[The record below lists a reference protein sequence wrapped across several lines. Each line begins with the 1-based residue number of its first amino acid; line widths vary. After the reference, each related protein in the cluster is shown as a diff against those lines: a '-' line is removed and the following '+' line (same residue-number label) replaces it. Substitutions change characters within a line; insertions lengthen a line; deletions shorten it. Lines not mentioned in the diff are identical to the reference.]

1 MPPLL
6 LATALVRR
14 FGPVTALAGVSLS
27 VEPGDVVLVLGPN
40 GAGKSTLLRCLT
52 GLARPLRGTVQL
64 AGRDVHADPAARASL
79 GYLSHN
85 ALVYEDLTSRENLR
99 FAAALHGLHDV
110 ETRVDAALATARL
123 TERADTPVRGFSRGM
138 LQRLALAR
146 ATLHRPAL
154 LLLDEP
160 FTGLDVPAAGVL
172 RAGLLAER
180 EAGTAIVCVTHD
192 PGELWEVATR
202 VMILVGGRVVLDG
215 PRPESLEHFRASYA
229 TAVAA

>member
-6 LATALVRR
+6 HANSLVRR
-14 FGPVTALAGVSLS
+14 FGPVTALGGVSLA
-27 VEPGDVVLVLGPN
+27 VEPGEVVLVLGPN

-52 GLARPLRGTVQL
+52 GLARPLRGTVHVS
-64 AGRDVHADPAARASL
+64 GRDVHADPDARASL

-85 ALVYEDLTSRENLR
+85 ALVYEDLTPRENLR
-99 FAAALHGLHDV
+99 FAAALHGLHDA
-110 ETRVDAALATARL
+110 EAQIRQALATARL

-172 RAGLLAER
+172 REGLRAER
-180 EAGTAIVCVTHD
+180 ENGTAIVCVTHD
-192 PGELWEVATR
+192 PGELWSVATR
-202 VMILVGGRVVLDG
+202 VVILVGGRLVHDG
-215 PRPESLEHFRASYA
+215 PLPDGLDAFRDFYA
-229 TAVAA
+229 GAIAA